1 MLEQKQLFLHRPL
14 KGQYGDCHRTALAC
28 LLDLPVEKAPHFI
41 GEWLERFEWKARGEY
56 QEPYDWQVEQEKWL
70 NSLGYT
76 TVDVIFDGSM
86 NIETLFDFMFAR
98 NRYAYYILGGQSPR
112 GTNHSVIC
120 LGGEWAWDPH
130 PEGGFLVG
138 PCNHGFWEMTFLL
151 PVSMKNFR

>member
-1 MLEQKQLFLHRPL
+1 MLEQKQLFLHEPL

-28 LLDLPVEKAPHFI
+28 LLEIPVTQSPHFI
-41 GEWLERFEWKARGEY
+41 GEWEERNYWKARGEY
-56 QEPYDWQVEQEKWL
+56 QEPYSWIDEQEKWL

-76 TVDVIFDGSM
+76 SVDIMFNGEM
-86 NIETLFDFMFAR
+86 PIEDLFDFMFAR
-98 NRYAYYILGGQSPR
+98 NRHVYYMLGGQSSR

-138 PCNHGFWEMTFLL
+138 PLNSGVWEITFIL
-151 PVSMKNFR
+151 PVELKKFR